1 MEKYQ
6 DREEAGSVVADNLKD
21 YMDNP
26 NAIVLALAR
35 GGVPV
40 GYEIAKKLH
49 LPLDVM
55 IVRKLGVPTN
65 PEFAF
70 GAITSGGVIILN
82 QEIIKTLALKEQ
94 VIAEIKEKEEQ
105 ELTRREKVYRG
116 ARPLPNIENK
126 TVILVDDGIATGYTV
141 KAAIIALRKQ
151 NPAQII
157 LAVPVAPQD
166 TLKELQNLLDDIVCP
181 LIPDDLQAVG
191 LWYRVFAQTSDAEV
205 IQLLG

>member
-166 TLKELQNLLDDIVCP
+166 TLKELQNLVDDIVCP